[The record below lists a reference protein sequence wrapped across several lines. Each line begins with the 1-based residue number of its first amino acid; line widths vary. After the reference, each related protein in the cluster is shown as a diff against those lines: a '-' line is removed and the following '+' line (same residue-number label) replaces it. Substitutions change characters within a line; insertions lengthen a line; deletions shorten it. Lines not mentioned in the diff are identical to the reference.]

1 MPDQNAKRE
10 AFNRLFPKRVEKLCD
25 ALRVVEHCSK
35 SHMER
40 NPELT
45 RKVWIELAK
54 VFKRVACAFEVN
66 FCVTVDGVEITL
78 DD

>member
-1 MPDQNAKRE
+1 MNEKRE

-40 NPELT
+40 NQELT
-45 RKVWIELAK
+45 EKVWIELAK
-54 VFKRVACAFEVN
+54 QFQRVAHSF
-66 FCVTVDGVEITL
+66 DVEFQVKLNNTEIFH
-78 DD
+78 D

>member
-1 MPDQNAKRE
+1 MNEKRE

-40 NPELT
+40 NQELT
-45 RKVWIELAK
+45 EKVWIELAK
-54 VFKRVACAFEVN
+54 HFQRVAAKF
-66 FCVTVDGVEITL
+66 DVEFRVQLNGPEIYH
-78 DD
+78 D